1 MTLIPLVPQVKGC
14 GDVSQNLQRIASQI
28 GWSGRG
34 AVSGSVSADT
44 TASESPPAVCLH
56 PRNWPHPLTRVSRR
70 SRCHT
75 APFTRHGAPA
85 EVALKP

>member
-34 AVSGSVSADT
+34 VVSGSVSADT
-44 TASESPPAVCLH
+44 TASESPPAACSD
-56 PRNWPHPLTRVSRR
+56 PRSWPHPLTRVSRWL
-70 SRCHT
+70 RCRA